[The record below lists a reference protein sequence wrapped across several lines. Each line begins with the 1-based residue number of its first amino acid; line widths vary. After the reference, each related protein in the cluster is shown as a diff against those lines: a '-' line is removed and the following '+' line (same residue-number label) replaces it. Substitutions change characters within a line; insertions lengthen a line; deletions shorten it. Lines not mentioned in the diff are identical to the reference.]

1 MDVTLKLLKDYGD
14 FKAGDLVDVAET
26 DSKTMIDQGIAEKYV
41 PSITLKQATDDSTAA
56 LTEAVK
62 LATAEAMKD
71 FKLPK
76 VEMGEDEN
84 DKPVFKTG
92 GEFYHSVMKA
102 GQGETTEKMK
112 VYMEKAPAGQNTITD
127 SEGGFLVP
135 VESSMQLM
143 TSIDETAVIAPRC
156 QQLPI
161 NNRIE
166 LPYIRDFDKSSSWA
180 GGVDVAWG
188 KEAGTLASSKA
199 EFGQVELK
207 LNKLHALVYATDEML
222 DDSAVSMEQ
231 IINMLAGIALAK
243 EVDQQIING
252 TGAGRPRGIITDN
265 ATISIAKTSGQ
276 ANGTFTFVNALK
288 MWTAISNRNSAV
300 WLMNRQVEEQYWQM
314 NQIVGTGGSSVIVT
328 NGRERLPS
336 TLLGAPI
343 IVTEHCQLAGT
354 VGDVILVDLSQYLY
368 ATKAGGPD
376 VKSATSIHVKFTTD
390 EMAFR
395 FTKRVDGAGWWKS
408 SQTQKD
414 GTTKISPFVTL
425 AARSA

>member
-1 MDVTLKLLKDYGD
+1 MKEKLTLLKDYNGLT
-14 FKAGDLVDVAET
+14 AGDVVEVAE
-26 DSKTMIDQGIAEKYV
+26 DDVQKMLDEGNAEKYV
-41 PSITLKQATDDSTAA
+41 PLITVEKATEEATEMLKAELEKAVKTLK
-56 LTEAVK
+56 
-62 LATAEAMKD
+62 
-71 FKLPK
+71 LPV
-76 VEMGEDEN
+76 VEMIEDEK
-84 DKPVFKTG
+84 DKPVWSSG
-92 GEFYHSVMKA
+92 GEFYHSVKQA
-102 GQGETTEKMK
+102 GIGKTTEKMSA
-112 VYMEKAPAGQNTITD
+112 YMEKAPSGANTIMD

-143 TSIDETAVIAPRC
+143 TSMDETAVIAPRC

-161 NNRIE
+161 NNRVE

-188 KEAGTLASSKA
+188 KEAGTLAESSP

-207 LNKLHALVYATDEML
+207 LNKLHVYVPATDEIL

-243 EVDQQIING
+243 EVDHQIING

-276 ANGTFTFVNALK
+276 ANGTFTFQNALK
-288 MWTAISNRNSAV
+288 MWTAISNRNTAV

-354 VGDVILVDLSQYLY
+354 VGDVILTDLSQYLF

-376 VKSATSIHVKFTTD
+376 VKSATSIHVKFVTD
-390 EMAFR
+390 QVVFR
-395 FTKRVDGAGWWKS
+395 FTRRVDGAGWWKS
-408 SQTQKD
+408 AQTQKD
-414 GTTKISPFVTL
+414 GTTQISPFVTL

>member
-1 MDVTLKLLKDYGD
+1 MKVTLKLLQDYGD
-14 FKAGDLVDVAET
+14 FKAGKLVTVAEE
-26 DSKTMIDQGIAEKYV
+26 DVQAMLDQGIAEKYV
-41 PSITLKQATDDSTAA
+41 PLITVEEVTEKAT
-56 LTEAVK
+56 K
-62 LATAEAMKD
+62 LLDEAMEKVASE
-71 FKLPK
+71 FKFSK
-76 VEMGEDEN
+76 IEMGEDEK
-84 DKPVFKTG
+84 DKPVWKSG

-102 GQGETTEKMK
+102 GMGETTEKMGA
-112 VYMEKAPAGQNTITD
+112 YMEKAPAGQNTIMD

-135 VESSMQLM
+135 LESSMQLV
-143 TSIDETAVIAPRC
+143 TSMDENAVIAPRC
-156 QQLPI
+156 QPLPI

-180 GGVDVAWG
+180 GGVQVAWG
-188 KEAGTLASSKA
+188 KEAGTLSESSA

-207 LNKLHALVYATDEML
+207 LNKLHAYVPATDEIL
-222 DDSAVSMEQ
+222 DDSAVSMEM

-243 EVDQQIING
+243 ETDHQIING
-252 TGAGRPRGIITDN
+252 NGAGRPRGIITDA

-288 MWTAISNRNSAV
+288 MWSAISNRNSAV

-354 VGDVILVDLSQYLY
+354 VGDVILTDLSQYLY

-376 VKSATSIHVKFTTD
+376 VKSATSIHVKFVTD
-390 EMAFR
+390 EVVFR

-414 GTTKISPFVTL
+414 GTTVISPFVTL